1 MRYYPNLDLLRFYA
15 ALCVLIAHVPDFAA
29 QQGVTPVHMPLL
41 DALLLGSQDAVTL
54 FFTLSGFLITALLLA
69 EQRKRGAVNVR
80 AFWIRR
86 ALRIWPLY
94 YLVICTVAIFAPS
107 QIWYGPEILLY
118 LVMLPNVSRAV
129 VGLPSLLLGHL
140 WSIGAEEQFYFLY
153 PLVMRYKRRLPYL
166 LIGFVV
172 VKVGLTALSTPGTA
186 LHLFLTWNRFEAM
199 AFGGLAAWCVV
210 ERPRWADVLMRPF
223 AVRVIV
229 VGVVAALVFTPPAYA
244 PAYDVPLAALMAAL
258 ILNLACNPRIVR
270 IDTPFTRTLGSL
282 SYGVYMWHPLAIY
295 IVAQGAMY
303 ADLFLVLRIVAVT
316 LAITGAGYVVIE
328 RPFLRLKDRWSR
340 RMARSAAA
348 QAATG
353 D

>member
-80 AFWIRR
+80 AFWLRR

-94 YLVICTVAIFAPS
+94 YLVICAVAILTPD
-107 QIWYGPEILLY
+107 QIWYGREILFY

-140 WSIGAEEQFYFLY
+140 WSIGAEEQFYAIY
-153 PLVMRYKRRLPYL
+153 PLFSRFRRRLPYL

-172 VKVGLTALSTPGTA
+172 VKVTLTVSATPGET

-199 AFGGLAAWCVV
+199 ALGGLAAWCVV
-210 ERPRWADVLMRPF
+210 ERPQWADALMRPF
-223 AVRVIV
+223 AVRLIAIG
-229 VGVVAALVFTPPAYA
+229 VGAALVFTPPAYA
-244 PAYDVPLAALMAAL
+244 PAYDVQFAALMAAL
-258 ILNLACNPRIVR
+258 ILNLACNPRLVR
-270 IDTPFTRTLGSL
+270 IDTPFTRALGGL

-295 IVAQGAMY
+295 IAASGAAY

-316 LAITGAGYVVIE
+316 LAIAAGGYVAIE
-328 RPFLRLKDRWSR
+328 RPFLNLKR
-340 RMARSAAA
+340 RFMRVRTA
-348 QAATG
+348 
-353 D
+353 